1 MKALVIYNLI
11 WNILALIIF
20 QRIMKST
27 SYSRKDYHGQFQVIS
42 QLFEQVQIAFKNSQG
57 RFQIF
62 SQVIKIYLI
71 PLTFLSMPVL
81 INLFLVHPI
90 SQLQLIINVVELIL
104 INVIYLVT
112 IYGMLKLII
121 SNRIP
126 LTKHR
131 QAVAVSLLRPLAIQK
146 YVDPKQIK
154 SLQHIS
160 QKLPPKALKRL
171 SSLNNLL
178 YSKSDREVAT
188 FKFTQ
193 SELAFLSRLAET
205 NWSVANQLMI
215 YLLPKDALAA
225 FQINQIGYN
234 GLSAENQNRLYR
246 SYYWTHQL
254 TYIFVVGLIVFQSL
268 IMMF

>member
-90 SQLQLIINVVELIL
+90 SQLQLIS
-104 INVIYLVT
+104 
-112 IYGMLKLII
+112 MW
-121 SNRIP
+121 
-126 LTKHR
+126 
-131 QAVAVSLLRPLAIQK
+131 
-146 YVDPKQIK
+146 
-154 SLQHIS
+154 
-160 QKLPPKALKRL
+160 
-171 SSLNNLL
+171 LN
-178 YSKSDREVAT
+178 
-188 FKFTQ
+188 
-193 SELAFLSRLAET
+193 
-205 NWSVANQLMI
+205 
-215 YLLPKDALAA
+215 
-225 FQINQIGYN
+225 
-234 GLSAENQNRLYR
+234 
-246 SYYWTHQL
+246 
-254 TYIFVVGLIVFQSL
+254 
-268 IMMF
+268 